1 MRVERGENKSMR
13 HHYRISLARTTLIV
27 AAAGA
32 LAARPVKAQTPDP
45 VKAQTPDTTEKID
58 QDAMD
63 ALNKMGAYLRSL
75 KAFQVTAEVTTE
87 EVLPDG
93 QKIQFGSLAE
103 LIAEKPNHLRV
114 DVNSDREHR
123 VFFFDGKT
131 FTLYAPRPMFYATLN
146 APPTIAE
153 MANQLE
159 DKYGIN
165 LPFVDLFRWGTPES
179 GAEDITAATDFG
191 ASQVDGV
198 TCEHYAFRQ
207 AGLDWQVWI
216 QQGDYPLPRKLVL
229 TTLTDEA
236 RPQHESRYTWNLAPS
251 MNAATFAF
259 VPTKDAKKIA
269 LAELRMPK
277 TAAKK

>member
-1 MRVERGENKSMR
+1 MR
-13 HHYRISLARTTLIV
+13 HHYRVSLARTTLIVAAV

-32 LAARPVKAQTPDP
+32 LAARPVKGQNPDTLAARL
-45 VKAQTPDTTEKID
+45 KAQAADTTDKID
-58 QDAMD
+58 PDAME

-75 KAFQVTAEVTTE
+75 KAFQVTAEVTDE

-93 QKIQFGSLAE
+93 QKLQFGSLAE

-114 DVNSDREHR
+114 DVNSDRKHR

-131 FTLYAPRPMFYATLN
+131 FTLYAPRPRFYATVD
-146 APPTIAE
+146 APATIAE

-159 DKYGIN
+159 SKYGID

-179 GAEDITAATDFG
+179 GAEDIKDATDIG

-207 AGLDWQVWI
+207 SGLDWEIWI
-216 QQGDYPLPRKLVL
+216 QQGDFPLPRKIVL
-229 TTLTDEA
+229 TTMTDDA
-236 RPQHESRYTWNLAPS
+236 RPQHVSRYTWNLAPS

-259 VPTKDAKKIA
+259 APTKDDKKIA
-269 LAELRMPK
+269 LAELRAPT